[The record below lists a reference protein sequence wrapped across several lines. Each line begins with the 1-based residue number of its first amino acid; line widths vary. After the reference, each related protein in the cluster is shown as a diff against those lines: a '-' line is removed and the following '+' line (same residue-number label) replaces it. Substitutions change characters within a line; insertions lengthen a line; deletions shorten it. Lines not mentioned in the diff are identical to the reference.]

1 MKMSKFKKYLEIIT
15 ESKYQGSE
23 INDLIN
29 RLDDDLI
36 KKLQSFNDFND
47 YYDNATIELKQIINK
62 IININKDESYFNQND
77 FESLKD
83 FISNF

>member
-1 MKMSKFKKYLEIIT
+1 MSKFKKYLEIIT